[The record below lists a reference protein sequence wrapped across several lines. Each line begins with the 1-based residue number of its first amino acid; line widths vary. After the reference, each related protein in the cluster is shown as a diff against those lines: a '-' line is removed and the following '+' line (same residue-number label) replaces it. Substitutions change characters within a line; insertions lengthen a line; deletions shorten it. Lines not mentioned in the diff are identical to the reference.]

1 MAMHL
6 ACLLLPPTLATTF
19 HQIESIPFERNVEM
33 ALVPEEEEKGGDVEA
48 EMGFF
53 MPYRKF
59 TDVPGCTLSCSSS
72 AFCRSH

>member
-59 TDVPGCTLSCSSS
+59 TDVPGCILSCSSS
-72 AFCRSH
+72 AFFRSH